1 MGEAVVF
8 KKERFIVTRKNKDYQ
23 VFFHNGIMQNYS
35 YEKKYK
41 VIINHLVGQFKIVRF
56 TWNIRSDDISNM
68 IKNANVI
75 KYLTDDEYELIDK
88 LSTPEVSID
97 YIDSSLLEDEKY
109 IFDIDA
115 ASVGMDLTLLIK
127 IE

>member
-1 MGEAVVF
+1 
-8 KKERFIVTRKNKDYQ
+8 
-23 VFFHNGIMQNYS
+23 MQNYS

-41 VIINHLVGQFKIVRF
+41 VIINHLVGKFKIVRF

-115 ASVGMDLTLLIK
+115 ASVGMDLTLLTK